1 LKLVDERLI
10 RIYSFITVM
19 GIVQF
24 IVLTYAAAV
33 YYPGGYDYFGYYFS
47 DLGAVTARNGD
58 PNALSSSLF
67 SISLTLVALSLVPF
81 WIGVRASSGETKL
94 AKALSV
100 VGSVSGLVS
109 IPFIFGVVIY
119 PIDTRLNAHVLTT
132 MLFFTFF
139 MAGIASYSL
148 MFMVSSEHPGSH
160 GLVGLLL
167 LSLSIPVFLDPLASY
182 VAFLQKVL
190 AYGCFLW
197 VLMPLLSLNR
207 RRES

>member
-1 LKLVDERLI
+1 MDERLT
-10 RIYSFITVM
+10 RIYSLVTVV
-19 GIVQF
+19 GVVQF
-24 IVLTYAAAV
+24 IVLTYVAAV
-33 YYPGGYDYFGYYFS
+33 CYPGGYDYFSYYFS

-58 PNALSSSLF
+58 PNTLSSNIF
-67 SISLTLVALSLVPF
+67 SISLTLVALSLIPF
-81 WIGVRASSGETKL
+81 WINIRALSGETKL

-109 IPFIFGVVIY
+109 TPFIFGVALY
-119 PIDTRLNAHVLTT
+119 PMDTRLSAHMLTT

-148 MFMVSSEHPGSH
+148 MFMQSSEHPGSH
-160 GLVGLLL
+160 GMMGLLI
-167 LSLSIPVFLDPLASY
+167 LSLSIPVFVNPLASY

-197 VLMPLLSLNR
+197 VLLPLRSLNQPR
-207 RRES
+207 NG

>member
-1 LKLVDERLI
+1 
-10 RIYSFITVM
+10 M

-24 IVLTYAAAV
+24 IVLTYVAAV

-67 SISLTLVALSLVPF
+67 SISLTLVALSLIPF
-81 WIGVRASSGETKL
+81 WTSVRALSGETKV
-94 AKALSV
+94 AKVLSV
-100 VGSVSGLVS
+100 VGSASGLVS
-109 IPFIFGVVIY
+109 TPFIFGVALY
-119 PIDTRLNAHVLTT
+119 PMDTQLNAHILTT

-139 MAGIASYSL
+139 MAGMASYSL
-148 MFMVSSEHPGSH
+148 MFLVSSAHPGSH

-167 LSLSIPVFLDPLASY
+167 LSLSIPVFVDPLASY

-197 VLMPLLSLNR
+197 VLLPLRSLNKR
-207 RRES
+207 RNS

>member
-1 LKLVDERLI
+1 LKLVDEHLI
-10 RIYSFITVM
+10 KIYSLITVM

-33 YYPGGYDYFGYYFS
+33 IYPGGYDYFGYYFS

-58 PNALSSSLF
+58 PNALSSRLF

-81 WIGVRASSGETKL
+81 WIGVRTSSGETKL

-109 IPFIFGVVIY
+109 TPFIFGVALY
-119 PIDTRLNAHVLTT
+119 PMDTRLNAHVLTT

-148 MFMVSSEHPGSH
+148 MFMVSNEHPGSH

-167 LSLSIPVFLDPLASY
+167 LSLSIPVFVDPLASY

>member
-1 LKLVDERLI
+1 LKLGDERLI
-10 RIYSFITVM
+10 KIYSLVTLM

-24 IVLTYAAAV
+24 IVLTYVAAV

-47 DLGAVTARNGD
+47 DLGAVMARNGD

-67 SISLTLVALSLVPF
+67 SISLTLVALSLIPF
-81 WIGVRASSGETKL
+81 WISVRALSGETKL

-109 IPFIFGVVIY
+109 TPFIFGVALY
-119 PIDTRLNAHVLTT
+119 PMDTRLNAHVLTT

-139 MAGIASYSL
+139 MAGMASYSL
-148 MFMVSSEHPGSH
+148 MFIVCSEHPGSH

-167 LSLSIPVFLDPLASY
+167 LSLSIPVFVDPLASY

-190 AYGCFLW
+190 TYGCFLW
-197 VLMPLLSLNR
+197 VLLPIRSLNQR
-207 RRES
+207 RNG